1 MEQKMN
7 LSFTTEEC
15 ILLENLLDEKIE
27 SIDDA
32 ILEVKEELE
41 QQDQDSDHYVRN
53 LQFTFEYEEKSKEL
67 NKLKTK
73 IYKHCVKV
81 FASPEWQAQL
91 K

>member
-1 MEQKMN
+1 MN

-15 ILLENLLDEKIE
+15 ILFENLLDEKIE

-41 QQDQDSDHYVRN
+41 DQDQDSDEYVRN
-53 LQFTFEYEEKSKEL
+53 LQFTFEWEEKSNEA
-67 NKLKTK
+67 NKIRNK
-73 IYKHCVKV
+73 IHTYCQKV
-81 FASPEWQAQL
+81 FATPEWRSKL

>member
-1 MEQKMN
+1 MN

-15 ILLENLLDEKIE
+15 ILFEELLDEKIE

-41 QQDQDSDHYVRN
+41 EQDQESDDYVRN

-67 NKLKTK
+67 HNLKTK
-73 IYKHCVKV
+73 IHTHCVKV
-81 FASPEWQAQL
+81 FATPQWKAQL